1 MRPLVPLLLV
11 GLLLPVLASAGFP
24 DASSASSTYRTA
36 SHVRGY
42 LRKDGTYVRP
52 HERHDSATSPWTS
65 TRRPRERAPV
75 VRSHETIRDG
85 NGILRDEH
93 GRIARSESARD
104 AFLREHPCPCTGRT
118 SGPCPGYVVD
128 HIRALKHGGA
138 DSPSNMQW
146 QTVEAA
152 KAKDRIE

>member
-1 MRPLVPLLLV
+1 MRPLFTI
-11 GLLLPVLASAGFP
+11 VLAGLIALGVVPDGSVGSAA
-24 DASSASSTYRTA
+24 ASTSCRIA

-42 LRKDGTYVRP
+42 VRKDGTYVRP
-52 HERHDSATSPWTS
+52 HERRDSATAPWES
-65 TRRPRERAPV
+65 AHRSRERATVP
-75 VRSHETIRDG
+75 RSHETTPDA
-85 NGILRDEH
+85 NGIPRDEH
-93 GRIARSESARD
+93 GRIARRESARA
-104 AFLREHPCPCTGRT
+104 AFMREHPCPCTGRS

-138 DSPSNMQW
+138 DTPSNMQW